1 MVQLKSFSFSPTGT
15 SAKILK
21 GIVKGISDVTSFPC
35 AHSDLTFVSPDEDRF
50 GGDDIVIVSAPVY
63 GGKISPLV
71 KQRLAGVVGNGAR
84 CVVVAVYG
92 NRAFEQALVDMGGF
106 MSDHG
111 FRVCGGGAFIGE
123 HSYSTVDTP
132 IAMGRPDA
140 QDMADALDFGREIG
154 RRILENRLQEVDL
167 TSLHDE
173 PSPAESLTNFRN
185 FVLHYQQRR
194 MEAPVN
200 YLPEVDAELCN
211 DCGSCA
217 EVCPTGAISD
227 DFHAVDAAKCIKC
240 CACVKQCPQLARS
253 LYTPFA
259 EILSANFSV
268 RKSPRWI
275 I

>member
-21 GIVKGISDVTSFPC
+21 GIVKGISDVTSFPFV
-35 AHSDLTFVSPDEDRF
+35 HSDLTFVSPDEERF
-50 GGDDIVIVSAPVY
+50 ESDDIVIVSAPVY

-71 KQRLAGVVGNGAR
+71 KQRLAGVIGNGAR

-92 NRAFEQALVDMGGF
+92 NRAFEQALVDMAGF
-106 MSDHG
+106 MTDHG

-123 HSYSTVDTP
+123 HSYSTVETP

-140 QDMADALDFGREIG
+140 QDMADALDFGLEIG
-154 RRILENRLQEVDL
+154 RRILENRLEEVDL

-173 PSPAESLTNFRN
+173 PSPVESLTNFRN
-185 FVLHYQQRR
+185 FVLDYQQRR

-200 YLPEVDAELCN
+200 YLPEVDAALCN

-227 DFHAVDAAKCIKC
+227 DSHAVDAAKCIKC
-240 CACVKQCPQLARS
+240 CACVKQCPQQARS

-259 EILSANFSV
+259 EILSANFSL